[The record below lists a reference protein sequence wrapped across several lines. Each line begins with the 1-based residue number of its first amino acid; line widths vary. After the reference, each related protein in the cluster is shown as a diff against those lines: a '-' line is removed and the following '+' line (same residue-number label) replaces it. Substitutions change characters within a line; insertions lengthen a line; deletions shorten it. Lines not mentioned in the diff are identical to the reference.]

1 MQDST
6 PTESKR
12 ATTTLLLFLFSFAT
26 PLFSFLLRLFPES
39 VDQNIFRYFS
49 IATHL
54 FRQLNPFLPPP
65 IDPLVCFCP
74 LQPLTAHDTTC
85 LPSTCTRTQ
94 PPTRKGNYTTRCMLH
109 VSFAIVAL
117 IPAPFDHFASA
128 LPLQKPKTKP
138 GPDQPHQQLSQLT
151 VVSARSKPPR

>member
-26 PLFSFLLRLFPES
+26 PLFLFSFASFLSPSTKLSSVIFPP
-39 VDQNIFRYFS
+39 QRIF
-49 IATHL
+49 TL
-54 FRQLNPFLPPP
+54 LP

-117 IPAPFDHFASA
+117 IPASFITSSSA
-128 LPLQKPKTKP
+128 LPLQNPNP
-138 GPDQPHQQLSQLT
+138 NQDQTSRINSFLSSQ
-151 VVSARSKPPR
+151 